1 MSIHKLRSY
10 LAERKERIK
19 FEWQRFQAS
28 RDGTSPPPSLTD
40 SDIRRHFENQRD
52 RQLEFDAHRA
62 LEHEFDAL
70 KHTMHLQNDTKHENF
85 EFTSTQGFT
94 SFPENRSPAPGI
106 IGVPKQFHSGQT
118 VNVTEQLPETGFQV
132 HPLIRQLLRN
142 KYPLYE
148 YYVDKY
154 VRPLGTTD
162 ATFTDFNRQQVGTA
176 PIPDFRKER
185 ILNHMFKRL
194 NATPYLP
201 LHFVD
206 TQYAKLP
213 LHTGTGY
220 FNRHSFKTR
229 AHAKYSHPPE
239 YAQKQTSKGYFYNAF
254 YETARTTIHRIKE
267 TGLPFTFEF
276 RDDKTDDENFISL
289 ASALNAFFDS
299 HATMLFTRNHISERD
314 GILKQ
319 RPVYAVDDLFLLME
333 VMLTFPLLVMARK
346 PESCIMY
353 GLETIR
359 GAMHY
364 IDRLARQY
372 DSFFTIDWSQY
383 DQRIP
388 RSITDIYYTDFLE
401 RLIVINGG
409 YQPTYE
415 YPTYPDLTDESTFIK
430 MDNLLHF
437 LHTWYNNMTFVTADG
452 FGYRRTTAGVPSGL
466 YNTQYLDSF
475 GNLFLIIDGFI
486 EYGYSDVQID
496 DILLFIMG
504 DDNSGF
510 THIPIFELEK
520 FLTWFETYAY
530 SRYNMVLSKTKSV
543 ITDIRGKIE
552 MLGYQ
557 ANYGNPLRPIGKL
570 IAQLCYPERGP
581 KDKYMSYRA
590 IGIVYASAGQ
600 DVEFYNFCKDIYH
613 TFLPY
618 AAPAEEIKLS
628 QFHSYFPGYLRALD
642 TPDEFFNIDHFPRL
656 WEIRDIYSRYAG
668 PLNYS
673 PKWNEAHFINDP
685 NVIPPSAVT
694 MAEYRVTH
702 QIPRRPVLNVT
713 P

>member
-10 LAERKERIK
+10 LQERKERIK
-19 FEWQRFQAS
+19 FEWQRFQTS
-28 RDGTSPPPSLTD
+28 RDASSPPPSLTD

-52 RQLEFDAHRA
+52 RQQEFDSHLV
-62 LEHEFDAL
+62 LEHEFNAI
-70 KHTMHLQNDTKHENF
+70 KHTMQLQNDTAREPF
-85 EFTSTQGFT
+85 EFTSTQ
-94 SFPENRSPAPGI
+94 SFERFPDNRSPASGI
-106 IGVPKQFHSGQT
+106 IGVPKRFHSGQQ
-118 VNVTEQLPETGFQV
+118 VNPTESLPETGFQV
-132 HPLIRQLLRN
+132 HHLLRYLLRN
-142 KYPLYE
+142 KYPTYE

-162 ATFTDFNRQQVGTA
+162 ATFIDFNRQQVETA
-176 PIPDFRKER
+176 PISDFRKDR
-185 ILNHMFKRL
+185 VLTHMMKRL
-194 NATPYLP
+194 NATPFLP

-206 TQYAKLP
+206 TQFAKLP

-220 FNRHSFKTR
+220 FNRHSFRSR

-254 YETARTTIHRIKE
+254 YETARTAIHRIKE
-267 TGLPFTFEF
+267 SGLPFTFEF
-276 RDDKTDDENFISL
+276 RDDKTDDENFENL
-289 ASALNAFFDS
+289 ASALNAFFDN

-319 RPVYAVDDLFLLME
+319 RPVYAVDDLFLLIE

-364 IDRLARQY
+364 IDRLARNY
-372 DSFFTIDWSQY
+372 DSYFTIDWSQY

-401 RLIVINGG
+401 RLIVISHG

-415 YPTYPDLTDESTFIK
+415 YPSYPDLTAQSMFNK
-430 MDNLLHF
+430 MNNLLHF
-437 LHTWYNNMTFVTADG
+437 LHVWYNNMTYVTADG
-452 FGYRRTTAGVPSGL
+452 YGYRRTTAGVPSGL
-466 YNTQYLDSF
+466 FNTQYLDSF

-486 EYGYSDVQID
+486 EYGYSDDQID

-510 THIPIFELEK
+510 THIPLFDLEK
-520 FLTWFETYAY
+520 FLTWFEKYALN
-530 SRYNMVLSKTKSV
+530 RYNMVLSKTKSV

-557 ANYGNPLRPIGKL
+557 ANYGQPLRPIGKL

-600 DVEFYNFCKDIYH
+600 DVEFYKFCKDVYH
-613 TFLPY
+613 LFLPF
-618 AAPAEEIKLS
+618 AAPPEDIKLS
-628 QFHSYFPGYLRALD
+628 HFQSYFPGYLRALD
-642 TPDEFFNIDHFPRL
+642 TPDEFFQIDHFPTI
-656 WEIRDIYSRYAG
+656 WEIRHVYSRYAG
-668 PLNYS
+668 PLDYA
-673 PKWNEAHFINDP
+673 PKWNYAHFMHDP
-685 NVIPPSAVT
+685 NVIPPSAMT
-694 MAEYRVTH
+694 MAEYRELH
-702 QIPRRPVLNVT
+702 KIPRLQT
-713 P
+713 PSFMH